1 MSRTVDL
8 RSDTVTLPGPE
19 MREAMAHAEVGDDVF
34 GEDPTVNELQNYC
47 AELFGKDAALYVP
60 SGTMANQTSLNAHT
74 QPGDE
79 IICEYGSHIFN
90 YECGGPAL
98 LSGVQLHPLR
108 GERGVLSAAQVEAA
122 IRPDNV
128 HHPVTRVVALENTH
142 NTAGGVIYPLETIRA
157 ISELAGSRGL
167 RVHLDGARLMNAV
180 VKTGI
185 SPGEYAHYFD
195 SVTMCFSKGLGA
207 PVGSVVA
214 GNADF
219 IERVHRYRKVY
230 GGGMRQAGIIAA
242 GALYALRHNIE
253 RLTEDHANARLL
265 SQSLAEIP
273 GLRLDPSLVETNI
286 VMFDV
291 ASEQLTAPDLT
302 ERMKERGVLMLPVS
316 DSRIRA
322 VTNLMV
328 DEQAIRYAIDQ
339 FRRVLA

>member
-19 MREAMAHAEVGDDVF
+19 MREAMAHAAVGDDVF
-34 GEDPTVNELQNYC
+34 GEDPTMNELQEYC
-47 AELFGKDAALYVP
+47 AELFGKEAALYVP

-108 GERGVLSAAQVEAA
+108 GERGVLSADQVEAA
-122 IRPDNV
+122 IRPANV

-142 NTAGGVIYPLETIRA
+142 NTAGGVIYPLGTIRE
-157 ISELAGSRGL
+157 ISELAGNRGL
-167 RVHLDGARLMNAV
+167 RMHLDGARLMNAV

-185 SPGEYAHYFD
+185 SPGEYARSFD

-219 IERVHRYRKVY
+219 IARVHRYRKVY

-242 GALYALRHNIE
+242 GALYALRHNVE
-253 RLTEDHANARLL
+253 RLAEDHAHAQLL
-265 SQSLAEIP
+265 AQGLAEIS
-273 GLRLDPSLVETNI
+273 GIELDPSLVETNI
-286 VMFDV
+286 VMFTV
-291 ASEQLTAPDLT
+291 PSERLTAQNLSEQL
-302 ERMKERGVLMLPVS
+302 KERGVLMLPVS

-328 DEQAIRYAIDQ
+328 DEQDIRYALEQ
-339 FRRVLA
+339 FETVLA